1 MRKRLISLALT
12 LALTLSLAPAASA
25 LGAFADVTDAE
36 TARNVEVLRLMGVVE
51 GSNGAFRPNASLTRA
66 EFCKMAVVLT
76 GQRAIV
82 ARYGSRTVFPDVKA
96 SHWAAGYVNYAASAD
111 AGLIHGM
118 PDGTFLPDRAIT
130 YGEAV
135 AILARQLGYTDADT
149 GGVWPDGYIALAD
162 GAGMTKGVSA
172 SGSAA
177 ITRAQAAKLFVNALS
192 AKNEKGETLAARLG
206 YTVSAETTL
215 YSFDLAGGKLRAKDK
230 EYTLANP
237 MASTLLDGLKG
248 YVITNAS
255 GEALTFLPSGS
266 TATGGVGDAAVIVSA
281 DKSTA
286 GFDAITGGS
295 ATYAIYRNGV
305 RSSAAALKR
314 NDVVTYSAANDA
326 VLVCDTRLTV
336 YYEACDPSPSAPTTL
351 TALGGTTF
359 DVLPT
364 AQQSLAQ
371 FKPGTVLTLLLTAD
385 GRVAGASGTA
395 GGNAFAY
402 VDAGGKTY
410 LICGGSLLPLAC
422 SGSGHEGE
430 VVRVSQSNT
439 AEKKGIY
446 LTKQSGST
454 GVLDLTTMTLGTHK
468 LADGA
473 LVFSGGALTGLAALG
488 VSRVEQSRVAYAR
501 VNGAG
506 EVDLIVIR
514 DDANELFGRVTVY
527 TTTNPTDPTDK
538 TTEIQVDRGP
548 KNGKTAK
555 LQSGYGVRTG
565 DFVSFGFNSSGSFI
579 NMAPLTKLTA
589 VPASAWIGDTAVNY
603 GAQTYL
609 VYPESVL
616 CYNRDGGT
624 WFADLAAAKAYG
636 GTMDLYVK
644 DGVVRA
650 VEIHM

>member
-1 MRKRLISLALT
+1 MKKKIVSIVLALA
-12 LALTLSLAPAASA
+12 LALSLAPSASA

-51 GSNGAFRPNASLTRA
+51 GHNGAFRPNATLTRA

-76 GQRAIV
+76 GQRGVV

-96 SHWAAGYVNYAASAD
+96 THWAAGYVNYAASAD
-111 AGLIHGM
+111 AGLLHGM
-118 PDGTFLPDRAIT
+118 PDGTFAPDRAIT

-149 GGVWPDGYIALAD
+149 GGVWPDGYLALAD
-162 GAGMTKGVSA
+162 GAGMTVSA
-172 SGSAA
+172 SGNAA

-192 AKNEKGETLAARLG
+192 SKNEAGETLASKLG
-206 YTVSAETTL
+206 YTMSAETTL
-215 YSFDLAGGKLRAKDK
+215 YSVDLAGGKLRTKDK
-230 EYTLANP
+230 DYTLANP
-237 MASTLLDGLKG
+237 MASTVLDGRKG
-248 YVITNAS
+248 YVIANAS

-266 TATGGVGDAAVIVSA
+266 AATGGVSDAAVIVSA

-305 RSSAAALKR
+305 RSPAALLKR
-314 NDVVTYSAANDA
+314 NDVATYSAASDA
-326 VLVCDTRLTV
+326 VLVCDTRVSV
-336 YYEACDPSPSAPTTL
+336 YYEACDPTPSAPTTI

-364 AQQSLAQ
+364 ARQSLAQ
-371 FKPGTVLTLLLTAD
+371 FKPGQTMTLLLTAD
-385 GRVAGASGTA
+385 GRVAGASKSVSS
-395 GGNAFAY
+395 NAFAY
-402 VDAGGKTY
+402 VDNGGATY
-410 LICGGSLLPLAC
+410 LICGGSLIPLAC
-422 SGSGHEGE
+422 SGSGYEGE

-439 AEKKGIY
+439 AEKKGVY
-446 LTKQSGST
+446 LTKQSGGASGT
-454 GVLDLTTMTLGTHK
+454 LDLTTMTLGTRRV
-468 LADGA
+468 ADGA
-473 LVFSGGALTGLAALG
+473 LVFVDGAQTSLAALG

-501 VNGAG
+501 VNTAG
-506 EVDLIVIR
+506 EVDLIVVKDNTNAIY
-514 DDANELFGRVTVY
+514 GRAVVTTREDGAHTIAVAY
-527 TTTNPTDPTDK
+527 
-538 TTEIQVDRGP
+538 G
-548 KNGKTAK
+548 NGKTSAA
-555 LQSGYGVRTG
+555 LETGYDVANGAYVEATRNSAG
-565 DFVSFGFNSSGSFI
+565 DRYTSVVS
-579 NMAPLTKLTA
+579 LTKLAA

-616 CYNRDGGT
+616 CYNRDGGA
-624 WFADLAAAKAYG
+624 WFDDLAAAKAYG

-650 VEIHM
+650 VEVRG